1 MTYQTKPIS
10 ALLVSLLLLAGCSL
24 APKYE
29 RASVDTPAT
38 FKEAAANKNLITP
51 DQPSTWKTAQP
62 SEDVARGQWWK
73 VFGDETLNN
82 LEDQAL
88 DANQNLKAAVARLS
102 QARALQLDARSGL
115 FPQVTA
121 GVGPTRQRTSPD
133 ALNNTS
139 GREFTL
145 WRAQANVSYEAD
157 LFGRVASTVSASKA
171 DVQQSEA
178 LLQSV
183 RLALQADVARAY
195 FQLRQL
201 DSEQKLYA
209 DTTDL
214 RARSL
219 KLMES
224 RYSAGYVSELEIAR
238 AKSEL
243 ASTQSESLGIAR
255 QRANAEHALAIL
267 LGKAPAQFSM
277 APLPLDRITINIP
290 VGLPSSLLERRP
302 DIAAAERAMAAANA
316 RIGVARAAYFPNLN
330 ITGALGY
337 ESSELGDLFQWSNRT
352 FLLGPL
358 VGTMLSLP
366 VFDGGRRQAGVDRA
380 HAIYE
385 EDVANYRQTVLNAFG
400 EVEDNLSGLRIL
412 DEQTLTQ
419 DSAVQASSRAA
430 HLSQVQ
436 YREGSVSNLDVIDTE
451 RTVLQ
456 QQLVSRRLDGER
468 AQATV
473 NLIRAI
479 GGGWDDSTK
488 VSTNQ

>member
-133 ALNNTS
+133 ALNNAS

-157 LFGRVASTVSASKA
+157 LFGRVASTVNASKA

-224 RYSAGYVSELEIAR
+224 RYAAGYVSELEIAR

-419 DSAVQASSRAA
+419 DAAVQASSRAA

-436 YREGSVSNLDVIDTE
+436 YREGSVSNLDVIDAE